1 MRFPRLLAVLPA
13 LALLPLAACVQPPA
27 QAEAQ
32 PAKPVVREIYRS
44 STTALGQPLRFPHQ
58 NGTLVVTTYE
68 IPPGARLPVHRHP
81 QQRIAYVLAGELRV
95 ATPEGRDWTYK
106 PGDVVVEM
114 LDHWHFGETIGAE
127 TVRLLVIDQ
136 TEGNTPNT
144 ELHP

>member
-1 MRFPRLLAVLPA
+1 MLRFPRLMAVLPPM
-13 LALLPLAACVQPPA
+13 ALLLLGACVQALPPEPPKA
-27 QAEAQ
+27 IVAEIF
-32 PAKPVVREIYRS
+32 RGNS
-44 STTALGQPLRFPHQ
+44 TALGQPLRFPRQ

-68 IPPGARLPVHRHP
+68 IPAGARLPVHRHP
-81 QQRIAYVLAGELRV
+81 QQRVAYVLAGQLRV
-95 ATPEGRDWTYK
+95 STPGGQGWNYK

-114 LDHWHFGETIGAE
+114 LDSWHSGETVGSE